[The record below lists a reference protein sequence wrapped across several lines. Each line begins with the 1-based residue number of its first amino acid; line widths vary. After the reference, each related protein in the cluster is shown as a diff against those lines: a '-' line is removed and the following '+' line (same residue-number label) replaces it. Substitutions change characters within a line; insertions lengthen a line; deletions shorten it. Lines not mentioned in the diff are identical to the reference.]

1 MNYERKL
8 FDYISHYNFRHSDAG
23 KRAKELFEALDDDGN
38 GSLTEEEFVEGCMTD
53 DAFVNLLRDFNGDF
67 IWG

>member
-1 MNYERKL
+1 MKL
-8 FDYISHYNFRHSDAG
+8 CNHQTALHFYAG
-23 KRAKELFEALDDDGN
+23 KRARELFEALDDDGN

-53 DAFVNLLRDFNGDF
+53 DAFVTLLRDFNGDF